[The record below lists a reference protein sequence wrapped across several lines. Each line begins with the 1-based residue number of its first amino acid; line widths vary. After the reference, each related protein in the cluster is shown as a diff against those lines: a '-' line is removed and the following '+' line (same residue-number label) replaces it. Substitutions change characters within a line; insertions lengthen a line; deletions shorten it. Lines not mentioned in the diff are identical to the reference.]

1 MSSDTFE
8 WGFIWILVMT
18 VFENNFKNVGIILI
32 ISNSDIKEIL
42 MFIFIFKFD
51 GIFNCRILTV

>member
-1 MSSDTFE
+1 MSSDMFE
-8 WGFIWILVMT
+8 WGFIWILMMT
-18 VFENNFKNVGIILI
+18 VFENNFKNLGIILI